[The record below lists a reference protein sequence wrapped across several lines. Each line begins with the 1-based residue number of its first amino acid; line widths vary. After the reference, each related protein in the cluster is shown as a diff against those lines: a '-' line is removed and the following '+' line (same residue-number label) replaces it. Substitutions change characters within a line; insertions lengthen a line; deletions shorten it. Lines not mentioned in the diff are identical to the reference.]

1 MKFRKEIHFPGTVD
15 EVRTMMVDPAF
26 RNEVSIRAG
35 GQPSDSTL
43 TETPDGLLSVNESRP
58 SLDDLPPVARPFI
71 GDDFV
76 IHQEELWTAP
86 DRATMTVRVP
96 GKPGKMDGTITLAP
110 APDGGTLQTTE
121 AEITVSV
128 PLIGGKVEVLM
139 GKILGNL
146 LKTQG
151 GIGADWLAGK
161 R

>member
-1 MKFRKEIHFPGTVD
+1 MKFRKEIHIPGTVD
-15 EVRTMMVDPAF
+15 EVRTMMTDPKF

-35 GQPSDSTL
+35 GEPAESTL

-58 SLDDLPPVARPFI
+58 SLEDLPPIARPFI
-71 GDDFV
+71 GGDFV

-86 DRATMTVRVP
+86 DRATMTVRVA
-96 GKPGKMDGTITLAP
+96 GKPGSMDGTITLTP
-110 APDGGTLQTTE
+110 APDGGTIQTTE
-121 AEITVSV
+121 AVITVSV
-128 PLIGGKVEVLM
+128 PLVGSKVEVLM

-151 GIGADWLAGK
+151 QIGAEWLADK

>member
-15 EVRTMMVDPAF
+15 EVRSMMVDPAF
-26 RNEVSIRAG
+26 RNQVAIQAG
-35 GQPSDSTL
+35 GQPADSTL
-43 TETPDGLLSVNESRP
+43 TETPEGLLSVNESRP

-71 GDDFV
+71 GGDFV

-96 GKPGKMDGTITLAP
+96 GKPGRMDGTITLAP
-110 APDGGTLQTTE
+110 GSEGGTVQTTE

-128 PLIGGKVEVLM
+128 PVVGGKVEVLM

-151 GIGADWLAGK
+151 RIGADWLAGT